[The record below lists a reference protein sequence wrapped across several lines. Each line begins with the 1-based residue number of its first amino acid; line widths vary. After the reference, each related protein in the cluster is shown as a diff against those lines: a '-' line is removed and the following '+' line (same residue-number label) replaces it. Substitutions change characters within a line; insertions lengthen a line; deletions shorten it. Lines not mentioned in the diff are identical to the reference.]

1 MSRCRS
7 LLLIGGVIWMSSP
20 AVVFALDTV
29 LGTNALAPS
38 MAPLTATPVDASM
51 GGALVRLFGAF
62 TLVIGLFLGAVWL
75 WKHWQRTAGAGGR
88 WARLQVLE
96 VRSLGNR
103 QSIFVVGYEN
113 ERLLLGSS
121 PQGVTLL
128 TRLPEASQELDRA
141 PSESPATGKFAEV
154 LMGVLNSRR

>member
-1 MSRCRS
+1 MISRS
-7 LLLIGGVIWMSSP
+7 SQLLLGLAILVLPNAG
-20 AVVFALDTV
+20 FALDPTGGP
-29 LGTNALAPS
+29 LGVSPS
-38 MAPLTATPVDASM
+38 TAPLPPPPVDASM
-51 GGALVRLFGAF
+51 GGAVVRLFGAF

-75 WKHWQRTAGAGGR
+75 WKQWQRTAGAGGR
-88 WARLQVLE
+88 WGRLQVLE
-96 VRSLGNR
+96 ARSLGNR

-128 TRLPEASQELDRA
+128 TRLPEAAEDLDRVPA
-141 PSESPATGKFAEV
+141 ESPAVGKFAEV